1 MIRTM
6 RRMKYEKEQKMI
18 DQKIWS
24 LPKIEKGLTLDMG
37 VGDKGFSTRKLIELG
52 AKVVAVDSDL
62 NNLIKQ
68 KNLGNILI
76 QCSALHLP
84 FKSSVFVLSVAFFTL
99 HEINPRLHLN
109 VVSEMA
115 RVSRKIMIVEPMP
128 GQEDINR
135 RQDNIWSK
143 AMHSIG
149 RFEDYQEIMYWK
161 KLMEKCGLR
170 ITICETFRG
179 KNRIPPQ
186 KVDEFIKGTVTLMN
200 SYDVS
205 KKHIEEIKDLG
216 KDMINKGMRRSSID
230 VVIGEH

>member
-1 MIRTM
+1 
-6 RRMKYEKEQKMI
+6 MKFSEYEKEQKII

-24 LPKIEKGLTLDMG
+24 LPKIEKGLALDIG

-68 KNLGNILI
+68 KNPDGII
-76 QCSALHLP
+76 VQCNASCLP
-84 FKSSVFVLSVAFFTL
+84 FKNSVFDLSVAFFTL

-109 VVSEMA
+109 VVSEMV

-128 GQEDINR
+128 AQEHVNKRYDG
-135 RQDNIWSK
+135 IWRK

-170 ITICETFRG
+170 ITICETFMG
-179 KNRIPPQ
+179 KNRMTSQEI
-186 KVDEFIKGTVTLMN
+186 DELIKRTVILMN

-205 KKHIEEIKDLG
+205 KKYIEEIKDLG
-216 KDMINKGMRRSSID
+216 KDMRNKGMRRSSMG